1 MNPMAPLK
9 PASQGLRTWL
19 FKVIFESDTP
29 LAKGFDITLIGLIII
44 SVLVVMFESVAYLR
58 SDYGNWFTIV
68 EWGFT
73 ILFTIELAL
82 RLYCLERPMQY
93 LRSFYGLIDLFAILP
108 SWLALML
115 PGAQSLVVLRLLR
128 TLRIFRVL
136 RLMEFVGEGQLLIGA
151 MQRSGRQIL
160 LFLFTV
166 LMIVT
171 IFASLIYL
179 IEPVEAGFTSIPRAI
194 YWAVVTLTTV
204 GFGDITPVTPLGQAI
219 SMMVMLIGYS
229 IIAVPT
235 GVFSAEVIRS
245 IRADRYS
252 DEACPGC
259 GHDRHERRARYCLR
273 CGTWLDEHSPDP
285 NREGEEEDEKEDNE
299 GSERGDDSESKN
311 DAKPEQD

>member
-1 MNPMAPLK
+1 MDLHHLK
-9 PASQGLRTWL
+9 PAKQGLRTWL
-19 FKVIFESDTP
+19 FQVIFESDTP
-29 LAKGFDITLIGLIII
+29 LAKGFDIALIGMIIV
-44 SVLVVMFESVAYLR
+44 SVLVVMFESVAHLR
-58 SDYGNWFTIV
+58 TDYGNWFTIA

-73 ILFTIELAL
+73 TLFTIELAL
-82 RLYCLERPMQY
+82 RLYCLERPMHY
-93 LRSFYGLIDLFAILP
+93 LRSFYGVIDLFAILP
-108 SWLALML
+108 SWLALLL

-136 RLMEFVGEGQLLIGA
+136 RLMEFVGEGQVLVSALR
-151 MQRSGRQIL
+151 RSGRQIL

-179 IEPVEAGFTSIPRAI
+179 IEPAEAGFTSIPKAI

-219 SMMVMLIGYS
+219 SVMVMLTGYS

-245 IRADRYS
+245 IRTDRYS

-285 NREGEEEDEKEDNE
+285 NKPEEEPEEEPEEK
-299 GSERGDDSESKN
+299 S
-311 DAKPEQD
+311 EQDAEEDSKKGTQD